1 MIVGGD
7 KMGRDLEN
15 RQKWEKE
22 NLRQYTVKVN
32 KNTERDVYEYL
43 EKIPN
48 KRAYIIELIR
58 KDMKEG

>member
-1 MIVGGD
+1 
-7 KMGRDLEN
+7 MGRDLEN

-32 KNTERDVYEYL
+32 KNTERDVYEFL